1 MEVTSNLDAP
11 MGWRTRM
18 AIAEKVDAGISFR
31 GGLSTGYIGVNRYQD
46 NLRNKNTNNT
56 RVKHVPYLKSSH
68 NSGMHEIRVAGRS
81 AGKIYS

>member
-18 AIAEKVDAGISFR
+18 AIAETVDAGISFR
-31 GGLSTGYIGVNRYQD
+31 GGLSTGYIGINRYQD
-46 NLRNKNTNNT
+46 NLRNKFTNNT
-56 RVKHVPYLKSSH
+56 RVKHIPYLKASH
-68 NSGMHEIRVAGRS
+68 NSGMHGIRIAGRK